1 MSKLDYDLM
10 RSSWIGD
17 YNDPNTFLD
26 LFLSTG
32 GNNRTGWRDEV
43 YDQLIQAA
51 NATLERQPRFEL
63 LAKAEAR
70 LLNVGAPIVPLFSYV
85 GFYALDTNR
94 VSGVHGNLLDEHPFW
109 AIRRIP
115 R

>member
-1 MSKLDYDLM
+1 M

-32 GNNRTGWRDEV
+32 GNNRTGWKDEA